1 MAHKKHQ
8 VIQYGMLIALIGMG
22 ISIAIIPRTSLSS
35 TRLDLEYSLPI
46 ISYQNSSSGRT
57 ITDPQLL
64 LRADKQHSLGEYTP
78 NDLVEISLSPGNY
91 LRIEAA
97 AALDR
102 MIRAAHSEGVTLRVL
117 SAYRSFATQM
127 RLFENYARIYGR
139 EVANTFSALP
149 GHSEHQLGT
158 TIDFGN
164 NDQTD
169 LNSSFENTQQSHWL
183 TENARHYGF
192 VLSYPK
198 GREEETGYIY
208 EPWHYRYIGVE
219 HAYAFHAAD
228 ITLNFY
234 LNTLH
239 Q

>member
-1 MAHKKHQ
+1 MAYKRHH

-22 ISIAIIPRTSLSS
+22 ISIAIIPRASLSS

-46 ISYQNSSSGRT
+46 LSYQNSSSGTT
-57 ITDPQLL
+57 ITDPQIL
-64 LRADKQHSLGEYTP
+64 LRADKQHSLEEYAP
-78 NDLVEISLSPGNY
+78 NDLVEISLFPGNY

-102 MIRAAHSEGVTLRVL
+102 MMSAARNDGVTLRVL
-117 SAYRSFATQM
+117 SAYRSYTTQM

-139 EVANTFSALP
+139 EEANTFSALP

-169 LNSSFENTQQSHWL
+169 LRSSFENTQQSRWL
-183 TENARHYGF
+183 SENARHYGF

-198 GREEETGYIY
+198 DKEEETGYIY

-219 HAYAFHAAD
+219 HAYALHATD
-228 ITLNFY
+228 ITLTVY